1 MNKET
6 EFEREFRALY
16 MPLCMFALR
25 ITEDTDTA
33 NDAVSDAFEAVWQ
46 RISDGFRPEDF
57 KAYMYRSVRN
67 RALRLTD
74 RREEPVEEFSDC
86 VSEEEI
92 DTSERDAKLWKAVGE
107 LPARQREAFLLSKRD
122 GLTYREIAER
132 MGTAEKTVEHQISAA
147 MRKLREA
154 LSGAR
159 GNFILFF
166 L

>member
-1 MNKET
+1 MET
-6 EFEREFRALY
+6 EFERQFRALY

-33 NDAVSDAFEAVWQ
+33 NDAVCDAFEAVWQ
-46 RISDGFRPEDF
+46 RISGGFQPEDF

-74 RREEPVEEFSDC
+74 RQEESVEEFAEKWA
-86 VSEEEI
+86 SEEEI
-92 DTSERDAKLWKAVGE
+92 DTSVRDAKLWKAVGE
-107 LPARQREAFLLSKRD
+107 LPTRQREAFLLSKRD

-132 MGTAEKTVEHQISAA
+132 MGISEKTVEHQISAA

-154 LSGAR
+154 LKGSSGI
-159 GNFILFF
+159 FILFF
-166 L
+166 W